1 MFRKLDLAFRIK
13 IYIFCVRGWGGVWAN
28 KGRLIILTVD
38 VIYRLQSC
46 AFPKEERKVSV
57 DMLGNSSSVCRSTG
71 RQWQVQLEPPPNQ
84 VVTLFNSK
92 YFTNHLRVG
101 MVLFHCWNDF
111 SILLLLRQNVR
122 EWVWQMRQSRRNES
136 VLLLRVIYL
145 WGWGFVEKKEK
156 NWRMFPGKISS

>member
-28 KGRLIILTVD
+28 KGGLIILTVD

-71 RQWQVQLEPPPNQ
+71 RQWQVQLEAPPNQ
-84 VVTLFNSK
+84 VVTLFNSR
-92 YFTNHLRVG
+92 YFTNHLRG
-101 MVLFHCWNDF
+101 GN
-111 SILLLLRQNVR
+111 
-122 EWVWQMRQSRRNES
+122 
-136 VLLLRVIYL
+136 
-145 WGWGFVEKKEK
+145 GFVSLLKWLFNSSSLPECAWMSLTNETESKKWIRSVVECYLFMRICSK
-156 NWRMFPGKISS
+156 EEEGEELENVSG